1 MEESPVKNK
10 QTSRV
15 IDSLHG
21 EIDDL
26 KTELENAKQTSED
39 YKKKCAILSK
49 KNDLFVDQLANA
61 KHENDMINA
70 LLKRKERRINDL
82 EDQYNELSSSNS
94 SLQLTTK
101 NLKIRCENLQES
113 SASSTAE
120 YERLKIAY
128 DALIASQVEYKKHY
142 QQEITSLVSQFE
154 AYKADTKDHYTTLSS
169 TLEKNDRDI
178 DALLDGLANKRKTM
192 DNLYV
197 SKNKTV
203 IEHLR
208 RLAVVT
214 KAHGEDS
221 KQLLLENTDTIQKLI
236 AKYPDLQLKLN
247 EHENCQVNLEELL
260 GESTENAA
268 NISFEDETA
277 EPSKPSVTRTN
288 TMTKRKRNNRNS
300 IRFEPKNT
308 SSDFESLDVQLQAQ
322 KLAQKPTPLQQSSR
336 INSNAPRS
344 RNPTPP
350 YGGTLDT
357 ENKLAR
363 QNSTKSTGKNNRGK
377 RRSMYGA
384 PRKSGNR
391 QASDNLSE
399 HSFNA

>member
-1 MEESPVKNK
+1 MKNK

-26 KTELENAKQTSED
+26 KTELENVKQTSED
-39 YKKKCAILSK
+39 YKKKCAILAK

-82 EDQYNELSSSNS
+82 ESQYNDLSSNNE

-101 NLKIRCENLQES
+101 NLKIRCENLQEC

-169 TLEKNDRDI
+169 TLEKNDKDI

-208 RLAVVT
+208 RLAVVA

-236 AKYPDLQLKLN
+236 IKYPDLQLKLN
-247 EHENCQVNLEELL
+247 EHEDCQVNLEELL
-260 GESTENAA
+260 GETTETAA
-268 NISFEDETA
+268 NISFEDDSTDS
-277 EPSKPSVTRTN
+277 SKPSVTRTN

-300 IRFEPKNT
+300 IRFEQKNT

-322 KLAQKPTPLQQSSR
+322 KLAHKPTPLQQSSR
-336 INSNAPRS
+336 INSNTPRS

-357 ENKLAR
+357 ENKLTR
-363 QNSTKSTGKNNRGK
+363 QNSTKSTGKNNKGK

-384 PRKSGNR
+384 PRKSGSR

-399 HSFNA
+399 QSFNA